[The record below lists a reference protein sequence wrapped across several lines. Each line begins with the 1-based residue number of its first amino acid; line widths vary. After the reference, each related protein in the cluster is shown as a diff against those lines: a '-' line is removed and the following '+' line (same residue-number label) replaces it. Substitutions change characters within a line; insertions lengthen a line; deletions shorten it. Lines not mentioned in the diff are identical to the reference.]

1 MHNLSIAL
9 SSILKLF
16 LILLTILSLTYNSY
30 LDFYKGIYLTDLF
43 ILIISFISLL
53 TNGLNK
59 KSVIISAG
67 SIGYLLISYFLMINR
82 DLNITYFDTGLFL
95 DYILI
100 NKSIYYM
107 VILPFLVTS
116 SFVNKKD
123 IKQIINFLLIVFM
136 FKYFSQKFIFNEDRP
151 WLFTENNFEL
161 VFLILVFYLYYILN
175 NSYSNLQLIAL
186 FSIVFISGSR
196 SGMACLA
203 FMICMIYLY
212 SLKIN
217 LRSILRIF
225 LIILVT
231 SISLYLFISRLEGKN
246 VESIDRIVFFN
257 LFLREINNWD
267 LINYLFGT
275 YPITPLSSFT
285 CKYLSFYSELFSHYN
300 NNTCYSPVLHAYNL
314 RVIYDFGFLGL
325 LAIYSCIIY
334 LLRLKLYSW
343 KQIIIIVGVIFITGL
358 SVSALNST
366 FVALSFILYLSANRN
381 HEN

>member
-1 MHNLSIAL
+1 
-9 SSILKLF
+9 
-16 LILLTILSLTYNSY
+16 
-30 LDFYKGIYLTDLF
+30 
-43 ILIISFISLL
+43 
-53 TNGLNK
+53 
-59 KSVIISAG
+59 
-67 SIGYLLISYFLMINR
+67 
-82 DLNITYFDTGLFL
+82 
-95 DYILI
+95 
-100 NKSIYYM
+100 
-107 VILPFLVTS
+107 
-116 SFVNKKD
+116 
-123 IKQIINFLLIVFM
+123 
-136 FKYFSQKFIFNEDRP
+136 
-151 WLFTENNFEL
+151 
-161 VFLILVFYLYYILN
+161 
-175 NSYSNLQLIAL
+175 
-186 FSIVFISGSR
+186 
-196 SGMACLA
+196 MACLA

-217 LRSILRIF
+217 LRSILRVF

-343 KQIIIIVGVIFITGL
+343 KQIIIIVGIIFITGL